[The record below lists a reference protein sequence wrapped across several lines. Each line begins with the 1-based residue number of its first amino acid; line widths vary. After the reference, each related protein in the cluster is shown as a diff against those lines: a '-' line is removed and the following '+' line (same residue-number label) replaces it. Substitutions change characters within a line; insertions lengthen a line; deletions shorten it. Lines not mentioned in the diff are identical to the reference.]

1 MNTEM
6 YAKIAFKEMIGDGLH
21 GGEPVNLPFSIP
33 ACEDSGRDEKLYF
46 HQSEVGIHS
55 VPD

>member
-46 HQSEVGIHS
+46 HQLEVGIRS